1 MKKYLFI
8 ISIALLTACSGKK
21 DKADAYGNF
30 EADEIIISSEV
41 SGRIL
46 QLNLEEGQELKE
58 GTLVG
63 IVDTTDYQLKK
74 EQLMAQKNA
83 ISSKSG
89 NIASQIEVQQQQKN
103 NLLIEKARIEK
114 LYKDGAAT
122 KKQLDDINGSISL
135 VDKQILSIQTQNGSV
150 ADEILAIIKQIDQ
163 VSQNI
168 KKCYLTVP
176 AGGTVLGKYIQP
188 NELVV
193 PGKSLY
199 KIADLSNVFLRAYVS
214 ESQLATVKL
223 GQTVEVLID
232 KGEDNT
238 ATYAGTVTWVSSTA
252 EFTPKIIQT
261 KEERVNL
268 VYAIKIKVKN
278 DGALKI
284 GMPGEVTFSGN
295 QK

>member
-1 MKKYLFI
+1 MKKYAFI

-41 SGRIL
+41 SGRII

-74 EQLMAQKNA
+74 EQLAAQKNA

-103 NLLIEKARIEK
+103 NLLVDKVRIEK

-135 VDKQILSIQTQNGSV
+135 VDKQIQSIQTQNGSV

-168 KKCYLTVP
+168 KKCYLFCPVS
-176 AGGTVLGKYIQP
+176 GTVLGKYIEA

-193 PGKSLY
+193 PGKTLY
-199 KIADLSNVFLRAYVS
+199 KIADLENIFLRAYVS
-214 ESQLATVKL
+214 ESQLANVKT
-223 GQTVEVLID
+223 GQKVEVLID
-232 KGEDNT
+232 KGEEAV
-238 ATYAGTVTWVSSTA
+238 ATYEGTVTWISSAA

-278 DGALKI
+278 DGAIKI
-284 GMPGEVTFSGN
+284 GMPGEVRLGRN
-295 QK
+295 

>member
-1 MKKYLFI
+1 MKKYVFI
-8 ISIALLTACSGKK
+8 ISMALLTACSGKK

-41 SGRIL
+41 SGRIM

-58 GTLVG
+58 GALVG
-63 IVDTTDYQLKK
+63 IIDTTDYQLKK
-74 EQLMAQKNA
+74 EQLTAQKNA
-83 ISSKSG
+83 ISSRSG

-103 NLLIEKARIEK
+103 NLLVDKARIEK

-135 VDKQILSIQTQNGSV
+135 VDKQIQSIQTQNGSV
-150 ADEILAIIKQIDQ
+150 ADEILAVIKQIDQ

-168 KKCYLTVP
+168 RKCHLVCP
-176 AGGTVLGKYIQP
+176 VSGTVLGKYIEA

-193 PGKSLY
+193 PGKTLY
-199 KIADLSNVFLRAYVS
+199 KIADLENIFLRAYVS
-214 ESQLATVKL
+214 ESQLANVKT
-223 GQTVEVLID
+223 GQKVQVLID
-232 KGEDNT
+232 KGNET
-238 ATYAGTVTWVSSTA
+238 MATYEGTVTWISSAA

-278 DGALKI
+278 DGAIKI
-284 GMPGEVTFSGN
+284 GMPGEVRFSG
-295 QK
+295 K

>member
-8 ISIALLTACSGKK
+8 ISIALLAACSGKK

-41 SGRIL
+41 SGRII

-74 EQLMAQKNA
+74 EQLTAQKNA

-103 NLLIEKARIEK
+103 NLLIDKARIEK

-150 ADEILAIIKQIDQ
+150 ADEILAVIKQIDQ
-163 VSQNI
+163 INQNI

-214 ESQLATVKL
+214 ESQLANVKL

-232 KGEDNT
+232 KGKDNM

-284 GMPGEVTFSGN
+284 GMPGEVKFSG
-295 QK
+295 K